1 MMSNFPNMSQQI
13 NNAFD
18 GAFGALTSGV
28 SFAQLQEID
37 PQKIEA
43 FYALGHRFYMRKDYK
58 KAEEVFA
65 YAYFFDHL
73 NLPIVKGLASARKM
87 QGKFKEALHAYA
99 LAVLLDMEDPTISFH
114 AGECFFALG
123 DYKSCAQSLDAA
135 RDLAENRNGF
145 DEMIKKIDQMKTM
158 MPSQN
163 GDKNGDK
170 NNE

>member
-1 MMSNFPNMSQQI
+1 MSNFPSMSQQI
-13 NNAFD
+13 NHAFD
-18 GAFGALTSGV
+18 SAFGALTSGV
-28 SFAQLQEID
+28 SVAQLQKID

-58 KAEEVFA
+58 KAEEIFA

-87 QGKFKEALHAYA
+87 QGKFKEALQAYA
-99 LAVLLDMEDPTISFH
+99 LAALLDMEDPAISFH

-123 DYKSCAQSLDAA
+123 DYKSCAQSLDVA
-135 RDLAENRNGF
+135 REFAKDKNGEDKNGF
-145 DEMIKKIDQMKTM
+145 DEMIKKIDQMKNM
-158 MPSQN
+158 LPKQ
-163 GDKNGDK
+163 NGDK